1 MSAKRQWPS
10 LFPLACAGPLLVTVA
25 LLAGC
30 GGAQGPTR
38 YAVSG
43 QVTYEGKPVP
53 VGFIYFRPD
62 VSRGGSGPACGAR
75 IEQGAYQTPA
85 GRGCVGGPHLV
96 EIVGQDG
103 VGFESEE
110 GYQAD
115 GQSLFPA
122 YATEVDLPSEDVRQD
137 FDIPVQSE

>member
-1 MSAKRQWPS
+1 MSAQRQWPVPLTCVGS
-10 LFPLACAGPLLVTVA
+10 LLAVVV

-30 GGAQGPTR
+30 GGSQGPVR
-38 YAVSG
+38 YVVSG
-43 QVTYEGKPVP
+43 QVTYEGKPIP

-75 IEQGAYQTPA
+75 IEQGAYQTPV
-85 GRGCVGGPHLV
+85 GRGSVGGPHFV
-96 EIVGQDG
+96 EIVGRDG

-115 GQSLFPA
+115 GRLLFSS
-122 YATEVDLPSEDVRQD
+122 YATEVDLPQEDVERD
-137 FDIPVQSE
+137 FDVPSQSE